1 MENLKQRLLTILE
14 NSEWNETDRI
24 WLLEYLE
31 SSDTSVLQKIMQD
44 EFKKDVE
51 TDAELTDQQVQKL
64 LRRIHFKIKAGLG
77 SGRLVHIS
85 LWKRVAAAAAI
96 LLVLGSASYFLFFN
110 NEKKE
115 IAKTNIN
122 TLQKID
128 IPPGGNK
135 AVLTLGDNRIIILD
149 SAKEGMLTQQGN
161 TKILKL
167 DDGQLAYNS
176 LKDPSSSPGA
186 TEVLYNTITTPRGGQ
201 YQLTL
206 ADGSKVWL
214 NTASSIRFPVAF
226 VGTERKVE
234 ITGEAYFEVA
244 PSISPNGGGKLPF
257 KVEVNGK
264 QEVEVLGT
272 HFNINAY
279 SDETTINTTL
289 LEGSVK
295 VTSLIT
301 NDSKLISPG
310 QQAQVNNLGQINIDK
325 NANTD
330 EAVSWKN
337 GWFNF
342 NSAGIETIM
351 RQIGRWYDVEV
362 NYSGNIGHETFT
374 AMVKRSSNISAVLK
388 IMEEGGIK
396 FKMDN
401 KKIVVLQ

>member
-51 TDAELTDQQVQKL
+51 TDADLTDQQAQKL

-110 NEKKE
+110 KEKNK
-115 IAKTNIN
+115 IAKAGSN
-122 TLQKID
+122 TVQKID

-214 NTASSIRFPVAF
+214 NAASSIRFPVAF
-226 VGTERKVE
+226 VGSERKVE

-244 PSISPNGGGKLPF
+244 KNPVKPF

-279 SDETTINTTL
+279 DDEPLINTTL

-295 VTSLIT
+295 VTVFTTHDSRLIT
-301 NDSKLISPG
+301 PG
-310 QQAQVNNLGQINIDK
+310 QQAQLNSNRHITLNRSPNIDQVM
-325 NANTD
+325 A
-330 EAVSWKN
+330 WKN
-337 GWFNF
+337 GVFNF
-342 NSAGIETIM
+342 EKADLSM
-351 RQIGRWYDVEV
+351 VLRQLSRWYDV
-362 NYSGNIGHETFT
+362 NIIFEGTIPQRIFEGEMQRDLNLTQ
-374 AMVKRSSNISAVLK
+374 VLRILERNNVHFRIVGK
-388 IMEEGGIK
+388 NLIV
-396 FKMDN
+396 FK
-401 KKIVVLQ
+401 